1 MDDDECINEEI
12 VGRSPERDSSSL
24 ILTPV
29 IASLSALL
37 QSIEEGFDSFRKLGE
52 ELTATKSRKDANEK
66 FEKFCGLIEGHRLKI
81 DIHAELVGNAF
92 ADALELDEGTVKS
105 KGCAVGD
112 GSVNGGGA
120 AEVMERVEPT
130 EVPSNEGPDDNHQLQ
145 YMGFFQSEDTLGS
158 LCPEENQQTSKG
170 ESALREL
177 ESGYE
182 IEQRKSDIWNSSF
195 GVKAEELM
203 EVSGDSMKDVV
214 DHRCNDEESRSTP
227 SAVARLGETPINRS
241 RSGSGCSSGKRP
253 PTERC
258 VNGVELKFPNNLTPE
273 DLEATARFGCVP
285 SALIHL
291 PLKKTVRSTM
301 EDLENG
307 FKEDENESSSE
318 GSVISET
325 DLRLQE
331 EVRRERARARL
342 RKRDG
347 VITSKQTDVREK
359 RIMEESTDGGK
370 RSSNER
376 DSDGELNTLLR
387 KCKHDGG
394 DGDKLSREVDEEN
407 SKNPEGKKPTGSKE
421 KGRSTADYGP
431 EYMYITDEEQKDGDG
446 IEVKPTEGEKNRLVS
461 SKEEETNEV
470 GGKRGGGGRGI
481 STDEPKRRPKK
492 LKEVVVTEGDEDNG
506 DGSVSEQKG
515 EESNDE
521 VEEVVEKK
529 QSKVDKL
536 ISRKLDLSDSG
547 GDDESGNQKAHKSMR
562 ENGRSKKKK
571 TRKVICSSESDV
583 SDEESWSVE
592 SFGVIEVDSD
602 SSAIVYS
609 DDEEV
614 STTSRSKAGS
624 KPQTRKRRKNS
635 NATQSKKRRVRIDDS
650 EGSGKSDEESTNE
663 HKKKKRRTKPIL
675 IKEDSEESEESGEE
689 STNEHK
695 KKRGRAKPILTKD
708 KLAKETVDAEKAEK
722 ERRKRIEAKQKEFN
736 GIEFAEG
743 TDLASTLNNSQR
755 LKSIVLDP
763 DSKSEE
769 PCPVAVHQSLVRY
782 LKKHQAE
789 GIQFLYNCT
798 IESLDRLDEE
808 GGGAILAHC
817 MGLGKTLQVIAFLHT
832 IMMHSKIGEK
842 VRHVLV
848 VVPKNV
854 VLNWY
859 NEFEKWLDNDDIDR
873 DLATI
878 NVMELDSLKEYS
890 DRHMALQ
897 NWYQNEEPSVMIIG
911 YDMFRI
917 LTRDDDDN
925 IKSKK
930 MEAKKKLSKQARK
943 LAKLQPDFRKFLQDP
958 GPDLIVCDEAH
969 KLKNDESALTKT
981 MVKIRTRR
989 RICLTGTPL
998 QNSLMEYH
1006 CMVNFVKQGLMGTK
1020 GEFANRFANI
1030 INRGRVKDATPA
1042 EVRFMKRR
1050 CHVLCEHLKGVV
1062 QRVDYRVL
1070 LEAIPP
1076 KQEYVINVRLTPR
1089 QVSLYRAF
1097 LERVGND
1104 RSGLSK
1110 RLLPDY
1116 HILSRIWTHPHQL
1129 IAHEV
1134 IMEKKRLFEEEKEE
1148 IEDFIDDGEETP
1160 SVVETSDD
1168 DVVVLDGE
1176 EGCSNASAVKS
1187 NGGLSAKTCRKSKRL
1202 AGEEAEEIVD
1212 GPRTPPE
1219 FRGWY
1224 AETGLVTEAD
1234 ENDFSLSNKLMLLVQ
1249 IVKKCEEIGDKI
1261 LVFSQSIESLTLIKR
1276 MLHYMDSHDLW
1287 FSDGH
1292 EAIKSANERWGWIE
1306 GRDYMV
1312 IDGQVQSG
1320 KRQEVQTKF
1329 NNPNNLRARL
1339 MLIST
1344 RAGSLGTNMVAANRV
1359 IIFDACWNPSHDTQS
1374 LFRVYRFGQTKPVY
1388 IYRFIAQGTME
1399 ERIYKRQ
1406 VTKESTALRVIDEA
1420 QIQRH
1425 FDGHD
1430 LMELYS
1436 FEPDELNETDGSAS
1450 KRPPMAPPKDRLL
1463 RDIIFTHKDAIVNYL
1478 HHDSLF
1484 EDLEEEKLT
1493 EEECQEAWQDYEREK
1508 SMVVSGRNA
1517 YLPYE
1522 HQLLAEHNQIEVERR
1537 LAGGT
1542 SLPHLQTDPVYSHSF
1557 SIQGM
1562 DVDTAIKLAYLKV
1575 TLDNLLRYIP
1585 PDLRGTME
1593 NFTLFFFNLINN
1605 AVRNRDTPQ
1614 DTLAKAVGTFRM
1626 VTDLTRNL
1634 PDCVPVLRYLYRTSS
1649 QFFDPMQPPP

>member
-1 MDDDECINEEI
+1 MHMCRVKVTI
-12 VGRSPERDSSSL
+12 
-24 ILTPV
+24 
-29 IASLSALL
+29 
-37 QSIEEGFDSFRKLGE
+37 
-52 ELTATKSRKDANEK
+52 KSR
-66 FEKFCGLIEGHRLKI
+66 I
-81 DIHAELVGNAF
+81 V
-92 ADALELDEGTVKS
+92 
-105 KGCAVGD
+105 
-112 GSVNGGGA
+112 
-120 AEVMERVEPT
+120 
-130 EVPSNEGPDDNHQLQ
+130 LQ
-145 YMGFFQSEDTLGS
+145 
-158 LCPEENQQTSKG
+158 
-170 ESALREL
+170 
-177 ESGYE
+177 
-182 IEQRKSDIWNSSF
+182 
-195 GVKAEELM
+195 
-203 EVSGDSMKDVV
+203 
-214 DHRCNDEESRSTP
+214 
-227 SAVARLGETPINRS
+227 
-241 RSGSGCSSGKRP
+241 
-253 PTERC
+253 
-258 VNGVELKFPNNLTPE
+258 
-273 DLEATARFGCVP
+273 
-285 SALIHL
+285 
-291 PLKKTVRSTM
+291 
-301 EDLENG
+301 
-307 FKEDENESSSE
+307 
-318 GSVISET
+318 
-325 DLRLQE
+325 
-331 EVRRERARARL
+331 
-342 RKRDG
+342 
-347 VITSKQTDVREK
+347 
-359 RIMEESTDGGK
+359 
-370 RSSNER
+370 
-376 DSDGELNTLLR
+376 
-387 KCKHDGG
+387 
-394 DGDKLSREVDEEN
+394 
-407 SKNPEGKKPTGSKE
+407 
-421 KGRSTADYGP
+421 
-431 EYMYITDEEQKDGDG
+431 
-446 IEVKPTEGEKNRLVS
+446 
-461 SKEEETNEV
+461 
-470 GGKRGGGGRGI
+470 
-481 STDEPKRRPKK
+481 
-492 LKEVVVTEGDEDNG
+492 
-506 DGSVSEQKG
+506 
-515 EESNDE
+515 
-521 VEEVVEKK
+521 
-529 QSKVDKL
+529 
-536 ISRKLDLSDSG
+536 
-547 GDDESGNQKAHKSMR
+547 
-562 ENGRSKKKK
+562 
-571 TRKVICSSESDV
+571 
-583 SDEESWSVE
+583 
-592 SFGVIEVDSD
+592 
-602 SSAIVYS
+602 
-609 DDEEV
+609 
-614 STTSRSKAGS
+614 
-624 KPQTRKRRKNS
+624 
-635 NATQSKKRRVRIDDS
+635 
-650 EGSGKSDEESTNE
+650 
-663 HKKKKRRTKPIL
+663 
-675 IKEDSEESEESGEE
+675 
-689 STNEHK
+689 
-695 KKRGRAKPILTKD
+695 
-708 KLAKETVDAEKAEK
+708 
-722 ERRKRIEAKQKEFN
+722 FN

-743 TDLASTLNNSQR
+743 SDLASTLNNSQR
-755 LKSIVLDP
+755 LKSVVLDP

-842 VRHVLV
+842 VKHVLV

-854 VLNWY
+854 VLNWHK
-859 NEFEKWLDNDDIDR
+859 EFEKWLDNDDIDR

-897 NWYQNEEPSVMIIG
+897 NWYENEEPSVMIIG

-925 IKSKK
+925 VKNKK
-930 MEAKKKLSKQARK
+930 MEVKKKLSKQARK
-943 LAKLQPDFRKFLQDP
+943 LARLQPDFRKFLQDP
-958 GPDLIVCDEAH
+958 GPDMIVCDEAH

-981 MVKIRTRR
+981 MMKIRTRR

-1134 IMEKKRLFEEEKEE
+1134 VMEKKRLFEEEKEE
-1148 IEDFIDDGEETP
+1148 IEDFIDDGDETP

-1168 DVVVLDGE
+1168 DVVALDDE
-1176 EGCSNASAVKS
+1176 EGCSNAGAVKN
-1187 NGGLSAKTCRKSKRL
+1187 NGGLSTKTCRKSKRL

-1292 EAIKSANERWGWIE
+1292 EAIKSANETWGWIE

-1388 IYRFIAQGTME
+1388 IYRFIAQ
-1399 ERIYKRQ
+1399 
-1406 VTKESTALRVIDEA
+1406 
-1420 QIQRH
+1420 
-1425 FDGHD
+1425 
-1430 LMELYS
+1430 
-1436 FEPDELNETDGSAS
+1436 
-1450 KRPPMAPPKDRLL
+1450 DRLL

-1522 HQLLAEHNQIEVERR
+1522 HQLLAEHNQIEMERR

-1542 SLPHLQTDPVYSHSF
+1542 SLPHLQTDPVYSHAF

-1562 DVDTAIKLAYLKV
+1562 DLDTAIKLAYLKV

-1626 VTDLTRNL
+1626 VIDLTRNL
-1634 PDCVPVLRYLYRTSS
+1634 PNCAPVLRYLYRTSS